1 MNGVRNLPEWITY
14 GRTVLCL
21 KDPERGNAVDN
32 YRPITCLP
40 LMWKLLTGMI
50 ADNLYGYL
58 EREKNLP
65 DEQKGCRR
73 ESRGTKDQLLIDK
86 AILKDCRKRHTNLAR
101 AWIDY
106 RKAYDIV
113 PHSWISESLKMFG
126 VAENVKKFL
135 EDSMSKWK
143 LELSS
148 SGEILGDVQVRRGI
162 FQGYSL
168 LALLFVV
175 CMIPLTLILKKS
187 KASHE
192 WENVQFSLHYKII
205 SR

>member
-1 MNGVRNLPEWITY
+1 MITWKEKKILP
-14 GRTVLCL
+14 
-21 KDPERGNAVDN
+21 N
-32 YRPITCLP
+32 
-40 LMWKLLTGMI
+40 
-50 ADNLYGYL
+50 
-58 EREKNLP
+58 
-65 DEQKGCRR
+65 EQKGCRR
-73 ESRGTKDQLLIDK
+73 GSRGTKDQLLIDK
-86 AILKDCRKRHTNLAR
+86 TVLRDCRKRPTNLAM
-101 AWIDY
+101 AWIYY

-113 PHSWISESLKMFG
+113 PHSWISECLKMFG

-135 EDSMSKWK
+135 EDNISKWK

-168 LALLFVV
+168 LALLLVV